1 MLASTMVKLWL
12 NAEGTVAS
20 PRYSANAARA
30 PASLLQRSRA
40 VPAPPSRCRWRSPG
54 TCTQWKLWKTGNT
67 SRNIWENDENMKE
80 DERNMKRTIW
90 RTRGIL
96 YDIMMVTYSD
106 ILWYPW
112 IHHSWFSFP
121 IYKII
126 KSSFLSR
133 SSLGHPSNNI
143 FNLVDNKCVCV
154 RTRIRI
160 CILRISKHS
169 GIQI

>member
-1 MLASTMVKLWL
+1 
-12 NAEGTVAS
+12 
-20 PRYSANAARA
+20 
-30 PASLLQRSRA
+30 
-40 VPAPPSRCRWRSPG
+40 
-54 TCTQWKLWKTGNT
+54 
-67 SRNIWENDENMKE
+67 MKE
-80 DERNMKRTIW
+80 DETNMKRTIW